1 MDMEELKVEAFEII
15 KQMLPTL
22 NDEQHR
28 EVLNRLYEQ
37 PNEDPNHVIIDYLY
51 ELIKEGNDIGD
62 NS

>member
-1 MDMEELKVEAFEII
+1 MNMEELKAEAFEIV

-22 NDEQHR
+22 NEEQHR

-37 PNEDPNHVIIDYLY
+37 PNEDPNHVVIDYLY

>member
-1 MDMEELKVEAFEII
+1 MNMEELKVEAFEIV

-22 NDEQHR
+22 NEEQHR

-37 PNEDPNHVIIDYLY
+37 PNEDPNHVVIDYLY

>member
-1 MDMEELKVEAFEII
+1 MNMEELKVEAFEIV

-37 PNEDPNHVIIDYLY
+37 PNEDPNHVVIDYLY

>member
-1 MDMEELKVEAFEII
+1 MYIEEVKVEAFEII

-22 NDEQHR
+22 NEEQHR
-28 EVLNRLYEQ
+28 EVLNRLYEH
-37 PNEDPNHVIIDYLY
+37 PNEDPNHVVIDYLY

>member
-1 MDMEELKVEAFEII
+1 MDMEELKVEVFEII

-22 NDEQHR
+22 NAEQHR

-37 PNEDPNHVIIDYLY
+37 PNEDPNHIIIDYLY

>member
-37 PNEDPNHVIIDYLY
+37 PNEDPNHIIIDYLY

>member
-1 MDMEELKVEAFEII
+1 MNMEELKVEAFEIV

-37 PNEDPNHVIIDYLY
+37 ANEDPNHVVIDYLY

>member
-28 EVLNRLYEQ
+28 EALNRLYEQ
-37 PNEDPNHVIIDYLY
+37 PNEDPNHIIIDYLY

>member
-1 MDMEELKVEAFEII
+1 MYIEEVKVEAFEII

-22 NDEQHR
+22 NEEQHR
-28 EVLNRLYEQ
+28 EVLNRLYGH
-37 PNEDPNHVIIDYLY
+37 PNEDPNHVVIDYLY